1 MPICS
6 SGQNINNIQADK
18 LLQETTAKGGYCEE
32 PPIKARHS
40 LTARTLLS
48 MGIRITLVVLVA
60 SFLSYWHITETLQ
73 SQTVDKLQKYI
84 QERGA
89 KESALFLL
97 AQDNQ
102 NQLKTRFLD
111 IYNNAPKVG
120 KSEFE
125 RFFVTLPD
133 GSTRVHQTLFDG
145 YYDPSGDVYRHN
157 SGFIG
162 RQAPLEQQEFRNRV
176 YYTLKLLNQ
185 AGPLANTR
193 FGNVYASFPENAVL
207 VNWPGMNWADN
218 ASFDMDVAQQEWYYV
233 ADKINNPARKTV
245 WTGLYYDDVAD
256 DWMVSCETPVDV
268 DEQHLLTFGHD
279 YLLNDLFERVFNDHL
294 EGAYNFIV
302 RKDGRLIAHPDKLIE
317 LRKAKGILSIEDMRD
332 EDLKGQFQK
341 VMANL
346 DSRNG
351 SSFVVRDDNSN
362 AFLAVAKI
370 DGPDWYF
377 VTVFPQDLLSSAAKS
392 TATFI
397 FGLGVVS
404 LIVELLMLF
413 MVLRYKVV
421 APLKMFAGAS
431 NAVRQWEYDKV
442 AYGELPL
449 PTERADEVGA
459 LARLLKSMAGTIH
472 DNIYELKHLD
482 QLKDDFMA
490 NTSHELRTPL
500 NGIVGLAESLIDGAA
515 GQVNEKQRY
524 NLSLIVASG
533 QRLTHLVNDILDFSM
548 LKHQK
553 LNLQLAPVDVNVVTE
568 LVMTL
573 SQPLVRET
581 QIRLLNQIDQNIPRV
596 LADENRLQQIL
607 HNLISN
613 AIKFTKQGL
622 ISVTAKV
629 EKDEV
634 HITVCDT
641 GIGIAEGYIE
651 RIFELFEQGDSST
664 GREFGG
670 TGMGLAVTKQLVE
683 LHQGRIWVESKEGKG
698 STFYF
703 SLPISKEQPQTSV
716 EQNTAALA
724 EAEQSEQTVPSKTRA
739 GSIVVEN
746 AIGTI
751 LVVDD
756 EPVNI
761 QVLLNHL
768 QLNRYDVTT
777 ATSGMEAMDMIDR
790 GDYFDAVLLDVM
802 MPGMTG
808 YDVCRLIRK
817 TYPANRMPVLMLTAR
832 NTESDIAAGFEA
844 GANDFLTK
852 PVNKVEMLKRLRNH
866 IAVVHLNDRLEEAN
880 KKLQLHTQELERMI
894 KQRTL
899 DLQDKEKM
907 LKERA
912 QALQDANEKVHQTD
926 SDISLLA
933 ELGRGLT
940 TTLELSQ
947 VIKSIYRSC
956 NKVMDVDAFMLGIL
970 NEDKKV
976 LHVPLIVEQ
985 GMKLSAVDYNL
996 EEDYNYPAVWC
1007 VRNRKELQI
1016 FEKKDIYRYF
1026 EFGLATPKRGKAM
1039 HTVIYMPLIIGEK
1052 LVGCMSVQHLQE
1064 KAYTPQQ
1071 IDRIRTLASYSAI
1084 AIANASG
1091 YARLEETYK
1100 QLQDAQKQLVLQ
1112 EKMAS
1117 LGTLTAGVAHEIN
1130 NPTNFVHVGAEN
1142 LQVDLQKFHDFI
1154 MELASDDAD
1163 QEILEII
1170 EQHFAPLSEHIDTI
1184 ISGTERIKTIVE
1196 DLRSFTRM
1204 QSADK
1209 KPADINECLSST
1221 MKLVKTKFLDVAEF
1235 NIDLK
1240 PLPKL
1245 ECFPAQ
1251 LNQVFLNIIVNAC
1264 DAISERKRN
1273 GDMASK
1279 GKVNIASRFKDSTI
1293 IVTVSDNGCG
1303 MSDET
1308 RHKLFEPFYTT
1319 KEVGDGTGLGMA
1331 ISFGIIE
1338 EHGGTISAKS
1348 NIGEG
1353 SEVTVELPF

>member
-1 MPICS
+1 M
-6 SGQNINNIQADK
+6 
-18 LLQETTAKGGYCEE
+18 QETTSSTGPVDE

-48 MGIRITLVVLVA
+48 MGVRITLVILAV
-60 SFLSYWHITETLQ
+60 SFLSYWHITQTLQ

-89 KESALFLL
+89 KESTVFQL

-102 NQLKTRFLD
+102 QQLKAHFLD
-111 IYNNAPKVG
+111 TYANAIDVPKQ
-120 KSEFE
+120 EFD

-133 GSTRVHQTLFDG
+133 GSTRVRQELFDG
-145 YYDPSGDVYRHN
+145 TNDPSGVLYRHN

-162 RQAPLEQQEFRNRV
+162 REAPLHSQAFRNRL
-176 YYTLKLLNQ
+176 YNSLRILNQ
-185 AGPLANTR
+185 VGPLAITR
-193 FGNVYASFPENAVL
+193 FGNVYASFPENSVL
-207 VNWPGMNWADN
+207 VHWPGMNWAEN
-218 ASFDMDVAQQEWYYV
+218 ASFDMSVADQEWYYV
-233 ADKINNPARKTV
+233 ADKVHNPSRKTV

-256 DWMVSCETPVDV
+256 DWMVSCETPVDLNGR
-268 DEQHLLTFGHD
+268 HLLTFGHD
-279 YLLNDLFERVFNDHL
+279 YLLNDLFERVLNDHL
-294 EGAYNFIV
+294 EGTYNFIV
-302 RKDGRLIAHPDKLIE
+302 RKDGRLIAHPDKLLE
-317 LRKAKGILSIEDMRD
+317 LRKAKGVLDIAQIDD
-332 EDLKGQFQK
+332 VVLKQQYEQIIAHTTANGQ
-341 VMANL
+341 N
-346 DSRNG
+346 N
-351 SSFVVRDDNSN
+351 FVITDGAEG
-362 AFLAVAKI
+362 AFLAVSKI
-370 DGPDWYF
+370 SGPEWYF
-377 VTVFPQDLLSSAAKS
+377 VTVFPNRLLSSAAQS
-392 TATFI
+392 TAAFI
-397 FGLGVVS
+397 FGLGVIS

-413 MVLRYKVV
+413 FVLRFKVMK
-421 APLKMFAGAS
+421 PLRMFAGAS
-431 NAVRQWEYDKV
+431 NAVKQWEYDKV

-449 PTERADEVGA
+449 PVDRADEVGA

-472 DNIYELKHLD
+472 DNIHDLKQLD

-490 NTSHELRTPL
+490 NTSHELKTPL
-500 NGIVGLAESLIDGAA
+500 NGIVGIAESLIDGAA
-515 GQVNEKQRY
+515 GPVNEKQSY
-524 NLSLIVASG
+524 NLSLIVSSG
-533 QRLTHLVNDILDFSM
+533 QRLTNLVNDILDFSK
-548 LKHQK
+548 LKHEK
-553 LNLQLAPVDVNVVTE
+553 LDLQLAPIDVNAVTE

-573 SQPLVRET
+573 SQPLVKDTR
-581 QIRLLNQIDQNIPRV
+581 IRLLNQIDLETPRV
-596 LADENRLQQIL
+596 WADENRLQQIL
-607 HNLISN
+607 HNLIGN

-622 ISVTAKV
+622 ISVTSKV
-629 EKDEV
+629 EKGMV
-634 HITVCDT
+634 QITVSDT
-641 GIGIAEGYIE
+641 GIGIGEGYLE
-651 RIFELFEQGDSST
+651 KIFELFEQGDSST
-664 GREFGG
+664 AREFGG
-670 TGMGLAVTKQLVE
+670 TGMGLAVTRQLVE
-683 LHQGRIWVESKEGKG
+683 LHEGKIWVESKEGKG
-698 STFYF
+698 SSFCFT
-703 SLPISKEQPQTSV
+703 LPISEEQPQHQVSDSSAEVAANGSSV
-716 EQNTAALA
+716 AAR
-724 EAEQSEQTVPSKTRA
+724 STTVA
-739 GSIVVEN
+739 VED

-777 ATSGMEAMDMIDR
+777 ATSGMEAMDIIDR

-808 YDVCRLIRK
+808 FDVCRLIRK
-817 TYPANRMPVLMLTAR
+817 SYPANRLPVLMITAK
-832 NTESDIAAGFEA
+832 NAQADVVAGFEA

-852 PVNKVEMLKRLRNH
+852 PVNKVEMLKRLKNH
-866 IAVVHLNDRLEEAN
+866 IAVVHLNDQLEESN

-894 KQRTL
+894 KLRTQE
-899 DLQDKEKM
+899 LQKNEKV
-907 LKERA
+907 LKERGQELEDA
-912 QALQDANEKVHQTD
+912 QEKVHQTD
-926 SDISLLA
+926 SDIALLA

-940 TTLELSQ
+940 TTLELGQ

-970 NEDKKV
+970 DEDKKN
-976 LHVPLIVEQ
+976 LHAPLIVEQ

-1026 EFGLATPKRGKAM
+1026 EYGLATPKRGKMM

-1052 LVGCMSVQHLQE
+1052 IVGCMSVQHLQE
-1064 KAYTPQQ
+1064 KAYSREQ
-1071 IDRIRTLASYSAI
+1071 IDRFRTLASYSAI

-1091 YARLEETYK
+1091 YARLEDTYK

-1142 LQVDLQKFHDFI
+1142 LQVDLKKFHDFI

-1163 QEILEII
+1163 KEVLDTI
-1170 EQHFAPLSEHIDTI
+1170 EQHFSPLNEHIDTI
-1184 ISGTERIKTIVE
+1184 ISGTERIKVIVE
-1196 DLRSFTRM
+1196 DLRAFTHL

-1221 MKLVKTKFLDVAEF
+1221 MKLVKTKFLDVADF
-1235 NIDLK
+1235 TTDLR

-1264 DAISERKRN
+1264 DAISERKRDSGMN
-1273 GDMASK
+1273 GK
-1279 GKVNIASRFKDSTI
+1279 GKVDIVSQFKDSKILVTI
-1293 IVTVSDNGCG
+1293 TDNGCG

-1348 NIGEG
+1348 KLGQG
-1353 SEVTVELPF
+1353 SEVTVELPFL